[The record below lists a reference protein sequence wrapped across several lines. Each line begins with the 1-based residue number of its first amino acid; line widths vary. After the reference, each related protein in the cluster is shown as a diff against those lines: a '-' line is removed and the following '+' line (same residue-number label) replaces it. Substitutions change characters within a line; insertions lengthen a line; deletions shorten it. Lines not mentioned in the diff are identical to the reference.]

1 MDGAGREAGPVRR
14 SAEPVAGLEP
24 AGAKVQAWGETG
36 AASGWSAPA
45 AFETGFSDQTGGW
58 HASWITLGRIREDFR
73 PPSEFTGPALTA
85 EFS

>member
-1 MDGAGREAGPVRR
+1 
-14 SAEPVAGLEP
+14 
-24 AGAKVQAWGETG
+24 VQAWGETG